1 MVKTSAGTT
10 CYENPNIYTPE
21 ESSQW
26 TLSLVKWSPLVIWN
40 TINAEVT
47 RVYICKYTY

>member
-21 ESSQW
+21 ESSQ
-26 TLSLVKWSPLVIWN
+26 
-40 TINAEVT
+40 
-47 RVYICKYTY
+47 